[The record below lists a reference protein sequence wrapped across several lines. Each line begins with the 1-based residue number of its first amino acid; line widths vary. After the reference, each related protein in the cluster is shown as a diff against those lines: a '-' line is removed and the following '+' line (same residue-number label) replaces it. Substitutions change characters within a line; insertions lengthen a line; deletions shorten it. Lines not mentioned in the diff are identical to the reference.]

1 MKLPKIRDSYNL
13 TINDRLF
20 LTTSDDEG
28 FALGQV
34 KQLSNKMKTKKF
46 LGLRLWERKQNS
58 VYSSYENKSKLLI
71 KARKENK
78 KKNLSSDWKKQT
90 TFDKNEISEIL
101 ESDEI
106 KKKIKIKYNIKY
118 KYKDKDQTISDFIST
133 KNDSFLTNTMI
144 KILKDKQDK
153 IIKKQENYSKA
164 LRHEI
169 LLLDKD
175 IIKFDKFTIAID
187 KKRKEEE
194 ALINK
199 GIAENKNLVDLYKK
213 LLQDYNGTIYEIY
226 KILK

>member
-78 KKNLSSDWKKQT
+78 KK
-90 TFDKNEISEIL
+90 I
-101 ESDEI
+101 
-106 KKKIKIKYNIKY
+106 
-118 KYKDKDQTISDFIST
+118 
-133 KNDSFLTNTMI
+133 
-144 KILKDKQDK
+144 
-153 IIKKQENYSKA
+153 
-164 LRHEI
+164 
-169 LLLDKD
+169 
-175 IIKFDKFTIAID
+175 
-187 KKRKEEE
+187 
-194 ALINK
+194 
-199 GIAENKNLVDLYKK
+199 
-213 LLQDYNGTIYEIY
+213 
-226 KILK
+226 